1 MKLKIHKHEQ
11 NNNKIVSK
19 AIVTLLILVFAF
31 QTNVFGQN
39 FNQSNKNNSV
49 VMTWNKN
56 TPEQEMKDDIKALK
70 ANNGVTI
77 KYSNLKRNANNEIT
91 NLKIEYSDN
100 EGNSGSQEYKNK
112 NSIPEIQFYKNNGE
126 IGFGNPSN
134 NSINTNGMTF
144 ENFDFN
150 DLQKQ
155 FSNRIKIDT
164 LGNSKSFSFD
174 LSDENQPKINKKS
187 KIIIQKDGRKPLV
200 IEDGKVIE
208 GENDYSKEEIEKIQ
222 NENKFNSDYNN
233 GMKSFSFNL
242 NGDDLDMGNLKEQMQ
257 KMQDQIQKMMPNS
270 FDNVTPS
277 AVEGQVTKPSKSEKE
292 DLKKEMKDAKDEM
305 IKAKKEME
313 EAKKELQKAKSEMKT
328 QKI

>member
-1 MKLKIHKHEQ
+1 MK
-11 NNNKIVSK
+11 
-19 AIVTLLILVFAF
+19 TLLSILIFAF
-31 QTNVFGQN
+31 AIQINVNAQN
-39 FNQSNKNNSV
+39 SFNQTSKDNSV

-77 KYSNLKRNANNEIT
+77 KYSNVKRNSKNEIT

-100 EGNSGSQEYKNK
+100 EGNSGSQEYNNK
-112 NSIPEIQFYKNNGE
+112 NAIPEIKFYKMNGE
-126 IGFGNPSN
+126 IGFGNPNN
-134 NSINTNGMTF
+134 NSFGNGMAF
-144 ENFDFN
+144 QNFDFN

-164 LGNSKSFSFD
+164 LGNNKSFSFD
-174 LSDENQPKINKKS
+174 LNDENRPRINKKS

-222 NENKFNSDYNN
+222 NENKINSENNN
-233 GMKSFSFNL
+233 GMKSFGFNL
-242 NGDDLDMGNLKEQMQ
+242 NGDNLDMGNLREQMQ
-257 KMQDQIQKMMPNS
+257 KMQDQIQKMMPNNS
-270 FDNVTPS
+270 DNVTPS
-277 AVEGQVTKPSKSEKE
+277 AVEGQVRKPSKSEKE
-292 DLKKEMKDAKDEM
+292 DLKKEMKEAKEEM

-328 QKI
+328 QRI

>member
-1 MKLKIHKHEQ
+1 MKSIKQLKNQQMKTLISILIFALAIQINVNAQ
-11 NNNKIVSK
+11 N
-19 AIVTLLILVFAF
+19 
-31 QTNVFGQN
+31 N
-39 FNQSNKNNSV
+39 FNQTSKDNSV

-91 NLKIEYSDN
+91 NLKLEYSDN

-112 NSIPEIQFYKNNGE
+112 NAIPEIQFYKNNGE
-126 IGFGNPSN
+126 IGFGNPN
-134 NSINTNGMTF
+134 NNAKNNGMTF
-144 ENFDFN
+144 GNFDFN

-164 LGNSKSFSFD
+164 LGNSKNFSFD

-200 IEDGKVIE
+200 FEDGKVIE
-208 GENDYSKEEIEKIQ
+208 GESDYTKEEIEQIQ
-222 NENKFNSDYNN
+222 NENKFDSNDNN

-242 NGDDLDMGNLKEQMQ
+242 NGDDLDLGNLREQMQ
-257 KMQDQIQKMMPNS
+257 KMQEQIQKMMPNAQ
-270 FDNVTPS
+270 NNQENEENPRI
-277 AVEGQVTKPSKSEKE
+277 TKPSKSEKE
-292 DLKKEMKDAKDEM
+292 DLKKEMKEAKEEM
-305 IKAKKEME
+305 LKAKKEME